1 VIETLTEEQ
10 KLAIIREHRN
20 AKMREWYHKNK
31 KHRSEYMKEWN
42 RKRRASKTES
52 VAALA
57 IEE

>member
-1 VIETLTEEQ
+1 MIELTEEQ

-42 RKRRASKTES
+42 RKRKERDRQGVTADEQC
-52 VAALA
+52 
-57 IEE
+57 

>member
-1 VIETLTEEQ
+1 MIELTEEQ

-42 RKRRASKTES
+42 RKRKERECKEVTADEQC
-52 VAALA
+52 
-57 IEE
+57 

>member
-1 VIETLTEEQ
+1 MIELTEEQ

-42 RKRRASKTES
+42 RKRKERDCQGVTVDEQC
-52 VAALA
+52 
-57 IEE
+57 

>member
-1 VIETLTEEQ
+1 MIGLTEEQ

-42 RKRRASKTES
+42 RKRKEREACDRG
-52 VAALA
+52 
-57 IEE
+57 